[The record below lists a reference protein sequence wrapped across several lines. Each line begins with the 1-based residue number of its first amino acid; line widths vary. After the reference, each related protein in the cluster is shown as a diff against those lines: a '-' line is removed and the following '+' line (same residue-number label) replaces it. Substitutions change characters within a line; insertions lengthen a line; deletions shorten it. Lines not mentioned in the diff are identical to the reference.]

1 MNRKR
6 FFLLLICI
14 SVLFISCQKEEKA
27 KKETGD
33 ISLASV
39 LVKAKFV
46 VGVDIS
52 HPPLSFIDENGE
64 LVGFDI
70 DVLTAVA
77 DSLDIDIEFV
87 PIKWIE
93 KHSLLQRNK
102 IDCVAS
108 GFSLTEERKLDYEMT
123 SPYFKNAQIILVLKE
138 KGYKDIDDLKGKI
151 IAGQSNTVG
160 IEVLKKSDR
169 FQNIFKEI
177 KEYPS
182 TMSGVSD
189 VKNRGVD
196 AAITDISTITKILND
211 NPGVFKIIE
220 EAIASDYYV
229 YAFKKGA
236 YSLKDEVE
244 SVLIE
249 LGELGTLEKIS
260 RKWFGADVVIIG
272 K

>member
-1 MNRKR
+1 MNIKR
-6 FFLLLICI
+6 FFVLLICI
-14 SVLFISCQKEEKA
+14 SVLFFSCKKEEKRNSD
-27 KKETGD
+27 D
-33 ISLASV
+33 ISLANV

-52 HPPLSFIDENGE
+52 HPPLSYLDENGE

-70 DVLTAVA
+70 DVLRAVA

-87 PIKWIE
+87 PIEWVDKLE
-93 KHSLLQRNK
+93 LLKKNK

-108 GFSLTEERKLDYEMT
+108 GFSLTEERKKNYEMT
-123 SPYFKNAQIILVLKE
+123 QPYFKNAQIILVLKE
-138 KGYKDIDDLKGKI
+138 KGYKDIKDLKGKTI
-151 IAGQSNTVG
+151 VGQANTVG
-160 IEVLKKSDR
+160 MEVLKNSDKY
-169 FQNIFKEI
+169 QNIFREI

-182 TMSGVSD
+182 TISGVSD
-189 VKNRGVD
+189 VKNRGAD

-229 YAFKKGA
+229 YAFKKGS
-236 YSLKDEVE
+236 YSLRDEIE
-244 SVLIE
+244 DVLIE